1 MTLSAGVPT
10 AALTDARIDRYSRQ
24 IVLPEIGGRGQER
37 LLTARVLLAGRDEA
51 AHAAATLL
59 ARAGVGAL
67 DLVAGPTEL
76 PELSPD
82 CRLTRH
88 TGGAQLP
95 DAAVMVDLTGDPASA
110 ATLGRHAARAGRPF
124 VIGVQRGAR
133 GVVATLVGQPCGAC
147 LPAATLAGGD
157 APPAT
162 PAVASSL
169 ALAVGALA
177 ASEALGL
184 LLGAAN
190 AGRAQ
195 HLDVAAGTC
204 DALALPRAAGC
215 VLCGG
220 SA

>member
-1 MTLSAGVPT
+1 MTLPT
-10 AALTDARIDRYSRQ
+10 DVLTDGQIDRYSRQ
-24 IVLPEIGGRGQER
+24 VILPEVGGRGQVR
-37 LLTARVLLAGRDEA
+37 LLTARVLLAGGDEA
-51 AHAAATLL
+51 ARSAATLL
-59 ARAGVGAL
+59 GRAGVGAL
-67 DLVAGPTEL
+67 DLLDGPAAL

-88 TGGAQLP
+88 AGGAPLP
-95 DAAVMVDLTGDPASA
+95 DAAVMLDLTGDPASA

-204 DALALPRAAGC
+204 VALALPRAAGC